1 MVDALIPDDVQ
12 AFLLKHIDSIAQL
25 EALLLMRANATLP
38 WVAETLAQRLYITPQ
53 DTAVLLERLR
63 ADGFLEVLPNPSS
76 SYQYHPAS
84 NELAHMVDR
93 VADLYAKYLIPVTN
107 LIHAK
112 PRIRVQ
118 EFADAFRL
126 RKGE

>member
-12 AFLLKHIDSIAQL
+12 AFLLKYIDSIAQL
-25 EALLLMRANATLP
+25 EALLLMRANASLV
-38 WVAETLAQRLYITPQ
+38 WVAETLASRLYITPQ

-63 ADGFLEVLPNPSS
+63 TDGFLEALPNPPS
-76 SYQYHPAS
+76 SYQYHPTS

-112 PRIRVQ
+112 PRTRVQ